1 MGYKHNMRR
10 DRSGKAPKA
19 RRRGNDNDSD
29 ENLRGQLR
37 DLKKQNK
44 TLMARVKQLERRLRM
59 HDDLTLDKQ
68 ADEMVQAEAVTEDLN
83 PEKKCKTKGC
93 HGIMDLSVIW
103 SPKGEISWWK
113 CQKCQHKERG

>member
-1 MGYKHNMRR
+1 MRR

-68 ADEMVQAEAVTEDLN
+68 ADEMV
-83 PEKKCKTKGC
+83 
-93 HGIMDLSVIW
+93 
-103 SPKGEISWWK
+103 
-113 CQKCQHKERG
+113 

>member
-1 MGYKHNMRR
+1 MRR
-10 DRSGKAPKA
+10 DKSGKAPKA

-68 ADEMVQAEAVTEDLN
+68 ADEMVEAEQVVEDLN
-83 PEKKCKTKGC
+83 P
-93 HGIMDLSVIW
+93 
-103 SPKGEISWWK
+103 
-113 CQKCQHKERG
+113 